1 MEIRTCEEYVLR
13 ELEQCQNE
21 LYEAN
26 KRIEQLELEL
36 EAKDRLLNEF
46 KEYFW
51 VTMKGDL
58 DD

>member
-13 ELEQCQNE
+13 ELEQCQNA
-21 LYEAN
+21 LCEAD

-51 VTMKGDL
+51 ATMKGDL